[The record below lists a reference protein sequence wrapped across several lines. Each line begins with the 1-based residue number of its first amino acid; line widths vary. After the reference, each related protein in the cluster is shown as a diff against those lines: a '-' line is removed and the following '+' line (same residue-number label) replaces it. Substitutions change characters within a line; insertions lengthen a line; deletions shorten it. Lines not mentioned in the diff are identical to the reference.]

1 MLVTDSGVYRFS
13 QRGGPYFLKDF
24 LSEVGGGVGVAGVSC
39 WGYAW
44 CDLRVVCSNTLNGA
58 VLTII
63 ETSIFFFGNT
73 LVLFKQKLGFI
84 A

>member
-1 MLVTDSGVYRFS
+1 MLPVAYIDFHKG
-13 QRGGPYFLKDF
+13 GGPYLLKYFLNGG
-24 LSEVGGGVGVAGVSC
+24 GGGVLGVAGVSC
-39 WGYAW
+39 WGCAW
-44 CDLRVVCSNTLNGA
+44 CDLRVVRSNTLNGA